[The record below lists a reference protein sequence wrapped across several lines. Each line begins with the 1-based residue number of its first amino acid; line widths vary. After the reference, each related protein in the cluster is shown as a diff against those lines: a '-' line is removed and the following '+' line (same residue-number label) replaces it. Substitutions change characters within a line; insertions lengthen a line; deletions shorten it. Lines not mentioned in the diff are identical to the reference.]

1 MRLSV
6 TVDKRLLEKA
16 IRVSG
21 AKTKRE
27 AIEMGLRELLRRVS
41 CERMINHAGK
51 VDLAFTVKELLKRRA
66 EG

>member
-6 TVDKRLLEKA
+6 TVDERLLERA
-16 IRVSG
+16 LRVSG

-27 AIEMGLRELLRRVS
+27 AIEMGLRELLRRAS
-41 CERMINHAGK
+41 RERMISHAGK
-51 VDLAFTVKELLKRRA
+51 VDLALTVKDLLKRRA

>member
-6 TVDKRLLEKA
+6 SVDKGLLERA
-16 IRVSG
+16 IRASG

-27 AIEMGLRELLRRVS
+27 AIEMGLRELLRRAS
-41 CERMINHAGK
+41 RERMIEHAGK
-51 VDLAFTVKELLKRRA
+51 VDMAITVKDLLKRRA

>member
-6 TVDKRLLEKA
+6 TVDKGLLERA

-27 AIEMGLRELLRRVS
+27 AIEMGLRELLRRAS
-41 CERMINHAGK
+41 RERMIAHGGK
-51 VDLAFTVKELLKRRA
+51 IDMAITVKELLKRRA

>member
-6 TVDKRLLEKA
+6 TVEKQLLEKA

-27 AIEMGLRELLRRVS
+27 AIEMGLRELLRRAS
-41 CERMINHAGK
+41 RERMIEHAGK
-51 VDLAFTVKELLKRRA
+51 VDLGLTLKELLKRRL

>member
-1 MRLSV
+1 MRLSI
-6 TVDKRLLEKA
+6 TVDKGLLERA

-27 AIEMGLRELLRRVS
+27 AIEMGLRELLRRAS
-41 CERMINHAGK
+41 RERMIEHAGK
-51 VDLAFTVKELLKRRA
+51 VDMAITVKELLKRRA

>member
-6 TVDKRLLEKA
+6 TVEKQLLEKA

-27 AIEMGLRELLRRVS
+27 AIEMGLRELLRRAS
-41 CERMINHAGK
+41 REGMIEHAGT
-51 VDLAFTVKELLKRRA
+51 VDLGLTLKELLKRRL

>member
-6 TVDKRLLEKA
+6 TVDKDLLEKA
-16 IRVSG
+16 IRASG

-27 AIEMGLRELLRRVS
+27 AIEMGLRELLRRAS
-41 CERMINHAGK
+41 RERMIGHAGK
-51 VDLAFTVKELLKRRA
+51 VDLAFTVKELLRQRA

>member
-6 TVDKRLLEKA
+6 TVDERLLERA
-16 IRVSG
+16 LRVSG

-27 AIEMGLRELLRRVS
+27 AIEMGLRELLRRAS
-41 CERMINHAGK
+41 RERMISHAGK
-51 VDLAFTVKELLKRRA
+51 VDLALTVKELLKRRA